1 MILSHGVIGNH
12 MPLVFQFFQC
22 HCLVVGCLLRH
33 EREQLFAAAAHL
45 CFAGNGDEIAAC
57 GADIEQQLFHVA
69 CQNAARGQLSVQ
81 QGGQIQLEDF

>member
-1 MILSHGVIGNH
+1 
-12 MPLVFQFFQC
+12 MPFVFQLFQRER
-22 HCLVVGCLLRH
+22 LAVRCLLRR

-45 CFAGNGDEIAAC
+45 CFAGSGDEIAAC
-57 GADIEQQLFHVA
+57 GADIEQQLFHIA